1 MIVDSAEIDVCL
13 SDDRPDRNGMKALFG
28 KQPSARL
35 DQALTRPVMVLCV
48 AIPVFAV
55 GMFADFKSAGSVD
68 LVDYDGIL
76 RKAKT
81 NRKPC

>member
-35 DQALTRPVMVLCV
+35 DQACARTVMVLAGRVPAV
-48 AIPVFAV
+48 AVDIL
-55 GMFADFKSAGSVD
+55 ADIAPDGYVD
-68 LVDYDGIL
+68 LVDYDRYSET
-76 RKAKT
+76 RKTVGNA
-81 NRKPC
+81 C